1 MPISHPDVFY
11 PQATIAECLDCGER
25 TPFHPTLSAC
35 PACGG
40 QWLEA
45 RYDFE
50 NIAKVLPDL
59 VKRRTFNLWRYQ
71 ELLPVGGFYSSGGS
85 LSALSM
91 GEGGTPLIHAVN
103 LGTMLGC
110 PRLYIKDERQNPTSS
125 FKDRQA
131 SVSVAALKEAGISEM
146 VLSSTGNVAI
156 AFSAYAARA
165 GIKLWA
171 FVTSLVPAEKMRETA
186 LYGTEVIKVT
196 ASYDQTKKVAA
207 EFAQQRGLFQ
217 ERGARSIPSVEG
229 MKTIAYEIAEQL
241 GTLVDTNAM
250 IPNASE
256 GLDQSADRQ
265 RPADPAYP
273 WKAPDWY
280 FQAVS
285 GGLGP
290 LGVQKGFNELLQM
303 GLIEC
308 EPKIAAIQTEGC
320 APMVHAW
327 RAGKEEAEP
336 ILSPR
341 THIATLST
349 GDPGR
354 TYTLLYQRMKADKN
368 HPQAARRNRS
378 AGENAS
384 GGVFECV
391 SDEEAFRM
399 MHILAKLEGISVE
412 PASAVAFAG
421 LVKLLREGVVNPEDV
436 IVVNCT
442 GHTMPVEHMI
452 LGEGWGRDVA
462 LPSPIEEQA
471 LVGSA
476 MSLASEQEGLLSA
489 LSQVTDDRFSHV
501 LIVDDT
507 EEPRRLLRRIL
518 QSQGSFTFSEA
529 RDGWQ
534 AIELAHSEP
543 PDLILLDLMMPGM
556 DGFSVLDAL
565 KSEPKTASIPVIVIT
580 AKELTPDEK
589 QRLGGRIHSL
599 MQKGEFLSDDLLKEV
614 QSLLE

>member
-1 MPISHPDVFY
+1 MQRSDPDDFS
-11 PQATIAECLDCGER
+11 PQAIIAECLDCKEQ
-25 TPFHPTLSAC
+25 TTFHPALSAC
-35 PACGG
+35 PSCGG
-40 QWLEA
+40 GWLEA
-45 RYDFE
+45 RYDYE
-50 NIAKVLPDL
+50 RIARTLPNL
-59 VKRRTFNLWRYQ
+59 VKNRPFNLWRYR
-71 ELLPVGGFYSSGGS
+71 ELLPVAGSPSSAGS
-85 LSALSM
+85 LSAVSM
-91 GEGGTPLIHAVN
+91 GEGGTPLIHAEN

-131 SVSVAALKEAGISEM
+131 SVSVAVLKEAGICEV

-156 AFSAYAARA
+156 AYSAYAARA

-171 FVTSLVPAEKMRETA
+171 FLTSLVPAEKMRETA

-196 ASYDQTKKVAA
+196 ASYDQAKKVAA

-229 MKTIAYEIAEQL
+229 MKTIAFEIAEQL
-241 GTLVDTNAM
+241 ADGW
-250 IPNASE
+250 S
-256 GLDQSADRQ
+256 QSAIF
-265 RPADPAYP
+265 PAAGELADTEHSAYP
-273 WKAPDWY
+273 WRAPDWY

-303 GLIEC
+303 GLIERA
-308 EPKIAAIQTEGC
+308 PKIAAIQTEGC
-320 APMVHAW
+320 APMVHAY
-327 RAGKEEAEP
+327 RAGKEVAEP
-336 ILSPR
+336 VRSPR

-354 TYTLLYQRMKADKN
+354 TYTLLYQRM
-368 HPQAARRNRS
+368 HQAASRNSTASES
-378 AGENAS
+378 AI

-391 SDEEAFRM
+391 SDEETFRM

-462 LPSPIEEQA
+462 LPSATIEQA
-471 LVGSA
+471 SA
-476 MSLASEQEGLLSA
+476 GGVLSIASEQEGLLAA
-489 LSQVTDDRFSHV
+489 LNQVTDDRFSRV

-529 RDGWQ
+529 MDGWQ
-534 AIELAHSEP
+534 AIELARSEL

-556 DGFSVLDAL
+556 DGFSVLDEL
-565 KSEPKTASIPVIVIT
+565 KSDPTTASIPVIVVT
-580 AKELTPDEK
+580 AKELTSEEK
-589 QRLGGRIHSL
+589 QRLEGRIHSL
-599 MQKGEFLSDDLLKEV
+599 MQKGEFLSDDLLQEV
-614 QSLLE
+614 QALLE